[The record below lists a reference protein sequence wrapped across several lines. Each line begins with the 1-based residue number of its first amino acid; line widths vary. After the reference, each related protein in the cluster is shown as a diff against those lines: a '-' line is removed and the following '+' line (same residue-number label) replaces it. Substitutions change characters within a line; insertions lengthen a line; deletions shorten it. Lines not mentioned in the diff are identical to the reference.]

1 VSISGDV
8 AADFNG
14 FPAGDKGDDQRRS
27 ENPDPSFMRG
37 VMWSLVLSLT
47 LWAAAVFLAFSVFG

>member
-14 FPAGDKGDDQRRS
+14 FSAGDKREDQRRS

-37 VMWSLVLSLT
+37 SMRSLVLSLT
-47 LWAAAVFLAFSVFG
+47 LWAAAISLAFSVFG